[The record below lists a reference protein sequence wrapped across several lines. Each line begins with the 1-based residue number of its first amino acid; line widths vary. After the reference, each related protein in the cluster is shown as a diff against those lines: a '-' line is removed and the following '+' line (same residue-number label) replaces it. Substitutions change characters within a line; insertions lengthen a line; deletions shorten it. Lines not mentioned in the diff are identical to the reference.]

1 MSDPNT
7 NTKTKLDTALDN
19 LKQTIESKLDSKKQG
34 IMLQWI
40 KEWNGM
46 IQREKSGFDPK
57 KMMKYKPGDIVSVN
71 FGFNVGSEQGGER
84 PAVVIEDNNK
94 SDRNIMVIP
103 LSTLKSPKE
112 SLPNTVVYLGVI
124 ADFNKVAENQ

>member
-71 FGFNVGSEQGGER
+71 FGFDVGSEQGGER

-103 LSTLKSPKE
+103 LSTFKKPKRKF
-112 SLPNTVVYLGVI
+112 T
-124 ADFNKVAENQ
+124 